1 MTAHPSQ
8 SQRSER
14 VSPVPVTSAPT
25 APRRSAS
32 DQSGDRIIGVFA
44 PELLHR
50 PYLDPRMIEK
60 VNGGYAQRDLDTPVH
75 VSIGEPGWFT
85 KHVAMPLFHAARAA
99 TPSGLS
105 RLRRLRASM
114 ASTIAVALVVLTALY
129 FAWQFAGRPGL

>member
-1 MTAHPSQ
+1 MTAHL

-25 APRRSAS
+25 AVPRRRS
-32 DQSGDRIIGVFA
+32 DQAGDRIIGVFA

-99 TPSGLS
+99 TPSGPSL
-105 RLRRLRASM
+105 LRVSG
-114 ASTIAVALVVLTALY
+114 IAGIAIAAFLALY
-129 FAWQFAGRPGL
+129 FGGQFLREVLS

>member
-1 MTAHPSQ
+1 MTAHL

-25 APRRSAS
+25 AVPRRRS
-32 DQSGDRIIGVFA
+32 DQAGDRIIGVFA

-50 PYLDPRMIEK
+50 PYLDPRMMEK

-75 VSIGEPGWFT
+75 VSIGGPR
-85 KHVAMPLFHAARAA
+85 AMPLFHAARAA

>member
-1 MTAHPSQ
+1 MTANLSP

-75 VSIGEPGWFT
+75 VSIGEP
-85 KHVAMPLFHAARAA
+85 
-99 TPSGLS
+99 
-105 RLRRLRASM
+105 ASNGE
-114 ASTIAVALVVLTALY
+114 IAVGVSCLVGSVLFLMALSQGWLS
-129 FAWQFAGRPGL
+129 